1 MFQPFGSSAQ
11 MRLPAPS
18 GQTAASA
25 VSSRL
30 RARTRNVRLAFL
42 ALVVIPTALSALY
55 TSVLATPRYVSEG
68 QFVMRG
74 LSTTHATGFEAL
86 FRTFGISR
94 AVDDTN
100 IVENYVLSRDA
111 VKALEER
118 LPLRAMFM
126 RPDIDRI
133 ARFPR
138 FWETD
143 TDERFYKYYLDRVS
157 VVQDSLKG
165 ISTLKV
171 VAFSAEDARKIA
183 TELLAL
189 AEDLANRLN
198 MRAQHDSVGSAEDH
212 VASAER
218 DVVAAQAALTDFRN
232 KDLLVDPGKNSESQ
246 LGTITALSME
256 FAETNATMRETSLS
270 AASSPMITALRAK
283 ADALQERIVVE
294 RAKLAGSDEAL
305 AGKVSEYE
313 RLTLN
318 RDLAD
323 KTLSAAIESLEL
335 ARQDARR
342 QLIYVEQIVAP
353 NLPDESTEPNVLR
366 TTSTFFVLGFAIFG
380 VLWIITVGAQEHEQ

>member
-11 MRLPAPS
+11 MRLPAPG

-25 VSSRL
+25 ASSRL

-198 MRAQHDSVGSAEDH
+198 MRAQNDSVGSAEDH

>member
-1 MFQPFGSSAQ
+1 MFQPFGSWAQ
-11 MRLPAPS
+11 MRLPAPG

-25 VSSRL
+25 ASSRL

-42 ALVVIPTALSALY
+42 ALVVIPTALGALY
-55 TSVLATPRYVSEG
+55 TSVLATPRYVSEA
-68 QFVMRG
+68 QFVVRG
-74 LSTTHATGFEAL
+74 LSTNHATGLEAL

-94 AVDDTN
+94 AVDDAN

-111 VKALEER
+111 VKALEGR
-118 LPLRAMFM
+118 LPLRATFM

-138 FWETD
+138 IWETD
-143 TDERFYKYYLDRVS
+143 SDERFYKYYLDRVS

-165 ISTLKV
+165 ISALKV
-171 VAFSAEDARKIA
+171 VAFSPEDARKIA

-189 AEDLANRLN
+189 AEGVANQLN
-198 MRAQHDSVGSAEDH
+198 MRAQMDSVGSAEDH

-218 DVVAAQAALTDFRN
+218 DVMAAQAALTDFRN
-232 KDLLVDPGKNSESQ
+232 RDLLVDPGKNSESQ

-256 FAETNATMRETSLS
+256 FSETIATMRETSLT
-270 AASSPMITALRAK
+270 AASSPMIAALRAK
-283 ADALQERIVVE
+283 ADALQERIVAE
-294 RAKLAGSDEAL
+294 RSKLAGSDEAL

-342 QLIYVEQIVAP
+342 QLIYVEEIVAP

-366 TTSTFFVLGFAIFG
+366 TTSAFFVLGFAVFG

>member
-11 MRLPAPS
+11 MRLPAPG

-25 VSSRL
+25 ASSRL

-55 TSVLATPRYVSEG
+55 TGVLATPRYVSEA
-68 QFVMRG
+68 QFVVRG
-74 LSTTHATGFEAL
+74 LSTNHASGLEAL

-111 VKALEER
+111 AKALEKR

-126 RPDIDRI
+126 RRDIDWI

-198 MRAQHDSVGSAEDH
+198 MRAQNDSVGSAEDH

-218 DVVAAQAALTDFRN
+218 DVVAAQAVLTDFRN

-256 FAETNATMRETSLS
+256 FAKTNAAMRETSLS
-270 AASSPMITALRAK
+270 AASSPMIAALRAK

-353 NLPDESTEPNVLR
+353 NLPDESTEPNLLR

>member
-11 MRLPAPS
+11 MRLPAPG

-25 VSSRL
+25 ASSRL

-55 TSVLATPRYVSEG
+55 TSVLATPRYVSEA
-68 QFVMRG
+68 QFVVRG
-74 LSTTHATGFEAL
+74 LSTNHASGLEAL

-111 VKALEER
+111 ANALEER

-126 RPDIDRI
+126 RHDIDWV

-198 MRAQHDSVGSAEDH
+198 MRAQNDSVGSAEDH

-270 AASSPMITALRAK
+270 AASSPMIAALRAK

>member
-11 MRLPAPS
+11 MRLPTPG

-25 VSSRL
+25 ASSRL

-55 TSVLATPRYVSEG
+55 TSVLATPRYVSEA
-68 QFVMRG
+68 QFVVRG
-74 LSTTHATGFEAL
+74 LSTNHASGLEAL

-111 VKALEER
+111 AKALEER

-126 RPDIDRI
+126 RHDIDWI

-183 TELLAL
+183 TGLLAL

-198 MRAQHDSVGSAEDH
+198 MRAQNDSVGSAEDH

-218 DVVAAQAALTDFRN
+218 DVVAAQAVLTDFRN

-246 LGTITALSME
+246 LGTITALSLE

-270 AASSPMITALRAK
+270 AASSPMIAALRAK